1 MKNPIARM
9 TFGGA
14 VVAAFVSG
22 LLFASGLDLTKFGYA
37 QSSTRPAAAT
47 SVAPIVPA
55 SVTDLNIAFSSIAER
70 VTPAVVS
77 IHSERT
83 QRQTSRQ
90 QQRPQLQRPRT
101 FEDFFGDQQQA
112 PREASGSGFI
122 VSQDGYILTNNHVV
136 QGFRSR
142 RGHVDRPAHVP
153 GARHWSR

>member
-37 QSSTRPAAAT
+37 QSSTRPAAT

-90 QQRPQLQRPRT
+90 QQRPQQQRPRT
-101 FEDFFGDQQQA
+101 FED
-112 PREASGSGFI
+112 
-122 VSQDGYILTNNHVV
+122 
-136 QGFRSR
+136 
-142 RGHVDRPAHVP
+142 
-153 GARHWSR
+153 